1 MILKT
6 GEDGR
11 VGNELIIGDRL
22 RQARRKKNISI
33 NELQKQTKIQRRYLE
48 AIERGAF
55 DVLPGEYYVRSF
67 IREYAAVVG
76 EDGDYL
82 VAVFDGKDSFEKEP
96 PKRPEPEK
104 VSGSRKAQHEET
116 VRRRKTLT
124 EYTPMV
130 LLGLVALTI
139 ITIVGYMTWQ
149 DRHATPIIG
158 NQSQP
163 SITVDQSLVSNTEA
177 STHVSS
183 EQQSSESEPEKKLSI
198 KREESTQTD
207 AIFTI
212 SEANDPLELTF
223 VGKTDRC
230 WIGVLVDN
238 NYVFQQTLQP
248 EEEANITLP
257 EGVTQAMVILGESA
271 NIEVKADGEVVDF
284 SDSRFELLQKNLHFT
299 ISYQE

>member
-1 MILKT
+1 LILKT

-22 RQARRKKNISI
+22 RQARRKQNISI
-33 NELQKQTKIQRRYLE
+33 NELQKQTKIQKRYLE

-67 IREYAAVVG
+67 IREYAAAVG

-124 EYTPMV
+124 EYTPIV

-163 SITVDQSLVSNTEA
+163 AVTVDPSLVSNTET

-183 EQQSSESEPEKKLSI
+183 EKQSSESELEKKLSI
-198 KREESTQTD
+198 KREESTQSD

-212 SEANDPLELTF
+212 SEAKNPLELTF
-223 VGKTDRC
+223 VGKKDRC
-230 WIGVLVDN
+230 WIGVLVN
-238 NYVFQQTLQP
+238 NDYVFQQTLTQD
-248 EEEANITLP
+248 EEATMTLP
-257 EGVTQAMVILGESA
+257 EGVTEAMVTLGESA
-271 NIEVKADGEVVDF
+271 NVDVKADGEVVDF
-284 SDSRFELLQKNLHFT
+284 NDSKFAMLQKNLHFT

>member
-22 RQARRKKNISI
+22 RQARRKQNISI
-33 NELQKQTKIQRRYLE
+33 NELQKQTKIQKRYLE

-67 IREYAAVVG
+67 IREYAAAVG

-124 EYTPMV
+124 EYTPIV

-163 SITVDQSLVSNTEA
+163 AVTVDPSLVSNTET

-183 EQQSSESEPEKKLSI
+183 EKQSSESELEKKLSI
-198 KREESTQTD
+198 KREESTQSD

-212 SEANDPLELTF
+212 SEAKNPLELTF
-223 VGKTDRC
+223 VGKKDRC
-230 WIGVLVDN
+230 WIGVLVN
-238 NYVFQQTLQP
+238 NDYVFQQTLTQD
-248 EEEANITLP
+248 EEATMTLP
-257 EGVTQAMVILGESA
+257 EGVTEAMVTLGESA
-271 NIEVKADGEVVDF
+271 NVDVKADGEVVDF
-284 SDSRFELLQKNLHFT
+284 NDSKFAMLQKNLHFT

>member
-22 RQARRKKNISI
+22 RQARRKQNISI
-33 NELQKQTKIQRRYLE
+33 NELQKQTKIQKRYLE

-67 IREYAAVVG
+67 IREYAAAVG

-124 EYTPMV
+124 EYTPIV

-163 SITVDQSLVSNTEA
+163 AVTVDPSLVSNTET

-183 EQQSSESEPEKKLSI
+183 EKQSSESELEKKLSI
-198 KREESTQTD
+198 KREESTQSD

-212 SEANDPLELTF
+212 SEAKNPLELTF
-223 VGKTDRC
+223 VGKKDRC
-230 WIGVLVDN
+230 WIGVLVN
-238 NYVFQQTLQP
+238 NDYVFQQTLTQG
-248 EEEANITLP
+248 EEATMTLP
-257 EGVTQAMVILGESA
+257 EGVTEAMVTLGESA
-271 NIEVKADGEVVDF
+271 NVDVKADGEVVDF
-284 SDSRFELLQKNLHFT
+284 NDSKFAMLQKNLHFT

>member
-22 RQARRKKNISI
+22 RQARRKQNISI
-33 NELQKQTKIQRRYLE
+33 NELQKQTKIQKRYLE

-67 IREYAAVVG
+67 IREYAAAVG

-96 PKRPEPEK
+96 PKRSELEK

-124 EYTPMV
+124 EYTPIV

-163 SITVDQSLVSNTEA
+163 AVTVDPSLVSNTET

-183 EQQSSESEPEKKLSI
+183 EKQSSESELEKKLSI
-198 KREESTQTD
+198 KREESTQSD

-212 SEANDPLELTF
+212 SGAKNPLELTF
-223 VGKTDRC
+223 VGKKDRC
-230 WIGVLVDN
+230 WIGVLVN
-238 NYVFQQTLQP
+238 NDYVFQQTLTQD
-248 EEEANITLP
+248 EEATMTLP
-257 EGVTQAMVILGESA
+257 EGVTEAMVTLGESA
-271 NIEVKADGEVVDF
+271 NVEVKADGEVVDF
-284 SDSRFELLQKNLHFT
+284 NDSKFAMLQKNLHFT

>member
-22 RQARRKKNISI
+22 RQARRKQNISI
-33 NELQKQTKIQRRYLE
+33 NELQKQTKIQKRYLE
-48 AIERGAF
+48 AFERCAF

-67 IREYAAVVG
+67 IREYAAAVG

-124 EYTPMV
+124 EYTPIV

-163 SITVDQSLVSNTEA
+163 AVTVDQSLVSNTET

-183 EQQSSESEPEKKLSI
+183 EKQSSESEPEKKLSI
-198 KREESTQTD
+198 KREESTQSD

-212 SEANDPLELTF
+212 SEAKNPLELTF
-223 VGKTDRC
+223 VGKKDRC
-230 WIGVLVDN
+230 WIGVLVN
-238 NYVFQQTLQP
+238 NDYVFQQTLTP
-248 EEEANITLP
+248 DEEAIMTLP
-257 EGVTQAMVILGESA
+257 EGVTEAMVTLGESA
-271 NIEVKADGEVVDF
+271 NVDVKADGEVVDF
-284 SDSRFELLQKNLHFT
+284 NDSKFAMLQKNLHFT

>member
-1 MILKT
+1 LILKT

-177 STHVSS
+177 STDASS
-183 EQQSSESEPEKKLSI
+183 EQQSSESKP
-198 KREESTQTD
+198 D

>member
-22 RQARRKKNISI
+22 RQARRKQNISI
-33 NELQKQTKIQRRYLE
+33 NELQKQTKIQKRYLE

-67 IREYAAVVG
+67 IREYAAAVG

-124 EYTPMV
+124 EYTPIV

-163 SITVDQSLVSNTEA
+163 AVTVDQSLVSNTET

-183 EQQSSESEPEKKLSI
+183 EKQSSESEPEKKLSI
-198 KREESTQTD
+198 KREESTQSD

-212 SEANDPLELTF
+212 SEAKNPLELTF
-223 VGKTDRC
+223 VGKKDRC
-230 WIGVLVDN
+230 WIGVLVN
-238 NYVFQQTLQP
+238 NDYVFQQTLTP
-248 EEEANITLP
+248 DEEAIMTLP
-257 EGVTQAMVILGESA
+257 EGVTEAMVTLGESA
-271 NIEVKADGEVVDF
+271 NVDVKADGEVVDF
-284 SDSRFELLQKNLHFT
+284 NDSKFAMLQKNLHFT

>member
-22 RQARRKKNISI
+22 RQARRKQNISI
-33 NELQKQTKIQRRYLE
+33 NELQKQTKIQKRYLE

-67 IREYAAVVG
+67 IREYAAAVG

-124 EYTPMV
+124 EYTPIV

-163 SITVDQSLVSNTEA
+163 AVTVDPSLVSNTET

-183 EQQSSESEPEKKLSI
+183 EKQSSEFELEKKLSI
-198 KREESTQTD
+198 KREESTQSD

-212 SEANDPLELTF
+212 SEAKNPLELTF
-223 VGKTDRC
+223 VGKKDRC
-230 WIGVLVDN
+230 WIGVLVN
-238 NYVFQQTLQP
+238 NDYVFQQTLTQD
-248 EEEANITLP
+248 EEATMTLP
-257 EGVTQAMVILGESA
+257 EGVTEAMVTLGESA
-271 NIEVKADGEVVDF
+271 NVDVKADGEVVDF
-284 SDSRFELLQKNLHFT
+284 NDSKFAMLQKNLHFT